1 MEKGDKVKNR
11 RSMEEEEEEEMSNY
25 LQLQLLSDVIMGF
38 FGTLNESFLRGKLS
52 VTAKLL
58 RIAKS
63 VVHSDKYCMGFSRA
77 SGDWR
82 LPNLGEREG

>member
-1 MEKGDKVKNR
+1 MKNR

-52 VTAKLL
+52 VTAKPL
-58 RIAKS
+58 RIAND
-63 VVHSDKYCMGFSRA
+63 VVYSDKYCMGFSRA

-82 LPNLGEREG
+82 LPNLDQRGG